1 MRVHLGWLRELV
13 RIDVSLDMLM
23 NRLTMTGTEV
33 EEVIAP
39 AGASSGVLIAQAE
52 DVVPHPSKPNLS
64 VVTVNYRSGK
74 ATVVTGAR
82 NVEVGGLFPYAPPGA
97 RIFDG
102 TELSVRSFGGVDS
115 QGMLLSCQELGL
127 DGLDSS
133 GGLLRLPSDAPVGED
148 FLNWAELDQPV
159 LDLSITPNR
168 GDLCSMLGVARE
180 VSALTGAELLPVE
193 MPDINW
199 SDDDWTNRF
208 QLKVSDDGCWKYL
221 LGFGEVKSVGESPFF
236 DRLKLVLA
244 GMRPLN
250 NVVDPTN
257 LAMLLFGH
265 PLHAFD
271 AGRLPSN
278 SVEVRGAVSGETIRT
293 LDGRDREL
301 QDKDILICSNRIPIA
316 IAGVMG
322 GEETEVKHDTQMILL
337 ESAVFDPARVSV
349 TSRRLGITSQAA
361 FRYSRSVDWGA
372 SEAAALYALGKMSQG
387 GAVAVGRGFL
397 KHRGDFRID
406 RRISLRLSSLKRVLL
421 MDSLEQ
427 ACGILEALGFKGE
440 ELSPSHAV
448 FSVPS
453 WRSDVEG
460 EEDLIEEVGR
470 VRGYHLVEPRIPGNL
485 RGRGVIPR
493 DFELSNSLRRLAI
506 SRGYVEVV
514 TYSFT
519 SPEELGALGI
529 THEGSPCIVNPISR
543 EHLMMRPLIAV
554 GLIRGLK
561 GNLSSG
567 WRKPIRMF
575 ETGNVFSSQGE
586 DHHIA
591 GLVFVGKDTRSVH
604 GERVRED
611 FFTVKSDVV
620 AMLELSG
627 VEASWIRGR
636 EPFGHAGQ
644 TAHIIV
650 GGVKVGFLC
659 RLKPSIERELG
670 ADEGVF
676 VFELNMDGIL
686 NGQLPKFGGSSRFPS
701 VSRDM
706 AIMVASDVPA
716 VQVENAIR
724 QLMDPQLAV
733 AVELFD
739 VYMGKGLPEGAKS
752 LAFSVVYRHPERTLR
767 DDEVDQVHFALRQ
780 KLQDM
785 GYTLR

>member
-1 MRVHLGWLRELV
+1 MRVHLGWLRKLV
-13 RIDVSLDMLM
+13 EINVSLDGLIDC
-23 NRLTMTGTEV
+23 LTMTGTEV
-33 EEVIAP
+33 EEVIKP
-39 AGASSGVLIAQAE
+39 VGASSGILIAQVE
-52 DVVPHPSKPNLS
+52 DVALHPSKPSLS
-64 VVTVNYRSGK
+64 VAKVNYRSGN

-82 NVEVGGLFPYAPPGA
+82 NVEKGGLFPYAPPGA
-97 RIFDG
+97 RICDG
-102 TELSVRSFGGVDS
+102 AELSVRSFNGVDS
-115 QGMLLSCQELGL
+115 HGMLLSCEELGL
-127 DGLDSS
+127 EGLDAS
-133 GGLLRLPSDAPVGED
+133 GGLLKLPSDAPLGED
-148 FLNWAELDQPV
+148 FLSWAELDQPV

-168 GDLCSMLGVARE
+168 GDLCSMIGVARE
-180 VSALTGAELLPVE
+180 VSALTGGKLLPVE

-199 SDDDWTNRF
+199 SDEDWSSRF
-208 QLKVSDDGCWKYL
+208 QLKVCDDGCWKYL
-221 LGFGEVKSVGESPFF
+221 LGFCEVKFLGESQFF
-236 DRLKLVLA
+236 DRLKLVLS

-271 AGRLPSN
+271 ANRLPSG
-278 SVEVRGAVSGETIRT
+278 SVEVRGAVAGETLRT

-301 QDKDILICSNRIPIA
+301 QDKDLIICSSGVPIA

-322 GEETEVKHDTQMILL
+322 GEDAEVKKDTKAILL

-349 TSRRLGITSQAA
+349 TSRRLGISSQAA
-361 FRYSRSVDWGA
+361 FRYSRSVDWNV
-372 SEAAALYALGKMSQG
+372 SEVAALYALGKMSYG
-387 GAVAVGRGFL
+387 GAVVVGRGFL
-397 KHRGDFRID
+397 EHQRDFRID

-427 ACGILEALGFKGE
+427 AACILESLGFERE
-440 ELSPSHAV
+440 EISSSHAV

-485 RGRGVIPR
+485 RGRGIVPR
-493 DFELSNSLRRLAI
+493 AFELSNSLRRVAI
-506 SRGYVEVV
+506 SRGYVEVM

-519 SPEELGALGI
+519 SPEELGELGVS
-529 THEGSPCIVNPISR
+529 HEGSPRIVNPISR
-543 EHLMMRPLIAV
+543 EHLIMRPLIAV
-554 GLIRGLK
+554 GLIRGLR

-567 WRKPIRMF
+567 WRKPVRIF
-575 ETGNVFSSQGE
+575 ETGNVFVSEGE
-586 DHHIA
+586 SHHVA

-604 GERVRED
+604 GERVVED
-611 FFTVKSDVV
+611 FFSIKADVE
-620 AMLELSG
+620 AMLESAG
-627 VEASWIRGR
+627 VKAVWIRGR

-644 TAHIIV
+644 TAHVVVDGRRI
-650 GGVKVGFLC
+650 GFLC

-676 VFELNMDGIL
+676 VFELNTDGLL
-686 NGQLPKFGGSSRFPS
+686 NGPLPRFGGSSKFPS

-716 VQVENAIR
+716 VQVEEVIR
-724 QLMDPQLAV
+724 ELMDPNLAV

-739 VYMGKGLPEGAKS
+739 VYMGKGLPEGCKS

-780 KLQDM
+780 KLQDR
-785 GYTLR
+785 GYSLR